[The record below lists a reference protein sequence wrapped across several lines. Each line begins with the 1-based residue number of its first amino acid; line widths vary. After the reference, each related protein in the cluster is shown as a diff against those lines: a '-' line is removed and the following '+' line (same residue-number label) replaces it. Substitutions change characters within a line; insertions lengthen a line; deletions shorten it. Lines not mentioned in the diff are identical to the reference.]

1 MWYWI
6 FKWLTIGPVIR
17 IIGRPKI
24 TGRDRLPPTGPAI
37 LASNHQAIADSLFL
51 PLMVSRQVLFVTKLD
66 AFASRGV
73 WGAITRWICTM
84 AGQIPIDRTNSR
96 AARAAL
102 DTSER
107 LLRAGNVLGI
117 YPEGTRSP
125 DGRIYKGK
133 TGVIRIA
140 AATGA
145 PVIPVGIRGTRDV
158 NPIGSPWWRFGKVR
172 IVLGEPMH
180 FSYLAS
186 DLHDVR
192 ALRKATDQLMHVIA
206 ELAQAEYVDVMTETV
221 KNRDIYGGG

>member
-6 FKWLTIGPVIR
+6 FKWVTIGPAIR
-17 IIGRPKI
+17 IIGRPTI
-24 TGRDRLPPTGPAI
+24 DGRDRLPRTGPAI

-66 AFASRGV
+66 ACDSKGI
-73 WGAITRWICTM
+73 WGAVTRWICTV
-84 AGQIPIDRTNSR
+84 AGQIPIDRSNSR

-107 LLRAGNVLGI
+107 LLNEGQVLGI

-125 DGRIYKGK
+125 DGRVYKGK

-145 PVIPVGIRGTRDV
+145 PVIPVGLRGTREV

-172 IVLGEPMH
+172 VVLGEPMD
-180 FSYLAS
+180 FSYLS
-186 DLHDVR
+186 NDLHDVR
-192 ALRKATDQLMHVIA
+192 ALRKATDELMHVIA
-206 ELAQAEYVDVMTETV
+206 GLAQAEYVDVLAETV
-221 KNRDIYGGG
+221 KNRPTTAL